1 MREKIYVG
9 VMVFLFLIFNMG
21 FIISEEFGY
30 NLLEAGEG
38 LNPAT
43 NFSEVNV
50 NDSQFLRGFVPADF
64 WQSLFD
70 QTGLTGD
77 KTMSGDFTNTGILN
91 ISNTFIMNGNG
102 LVIGHTAQIT
112 IGNQLQ
118 ELQEL
123 GTDAADSS
131 IGLARFTT
139 SSSGSAQLRFLKSGS
154 STIGGITIV
163 TDSESLGRIAFY
175 GDDGND
181 YNTLV
186 ARISAN
192 VNDSSPSENAIGGE
206 IILQTA
212 TTSGSITD
220 AISINS
226 LQHVGLG
233 KDPSFRFDVTESS
246 TNPVAHI
253 QSTNDSSSLELL
265 RLTGNSRASASGGD
279 EAFFSFYLDDAN
291 SDSYEWGRFFWRAN
305 AITPDTNRDGAFE
318 WKIKRNDVFINALE
332 LTSNEA
338 VFNQDA
344 NDTNFRVE
352 GQTDSSLF
360 VVDASSDCIGI
371 SISLCDTLFQV
382 EGETHLGDDNDRT
395 FFGTS
400 KDATINYNGSDLLF
414 DSRAVG
420 TGDYFFQGGNVIF
433 ENFVGIQ
440 VPNPLNILSVAGSVM
455 IGDGFTPDS
464 SNNNNILNIIVGANS
479 NGATNGISFEEADNG
494 FSMQLGYDGS
504 GSGAMN
510 QLIFYNS
517 SDLPIMRMFNNANVS
532 VLNDFA
538 VLRNGI
544 FTGNVTSENV
554 FIKQYHFSHT
564 NETIPL
570 VTANVWANVTFSQEN
585 TEIQKGIIHVHDDD
599 TNQTFTIGTDGVYN
613 AGYNFDVVDTSVSA
627 SDIHVAG
634 RAIFVNGSEIEGS
647 VFETDITKQGVET
660 EINHNFLAILSTGD
674 QIVFQFISDDEDV
687 QISTHGTFG
696 DFPESA
702 TVLIEKIAN
711 IDP

>member
-1 MREKIYVG
+1 MNKFLFI
-9 VMVFLFLIFNMG
+9 FLFLILSV
-21 FIISEEFGY
+21 FIISAVEIDSTNSISGISI
-30 NLLEAGEG
+30 NI
-38 LNPAT
+38 PT
-43 NFSEVNV
+43 IPINFSNENV
-50 NDSQFLRGFVPADF
+50 NDSNFLQGFVPADF
-64 WQSLFD
+64 WQSFNS
-70 QTGLTGD
+70 QTSLTGD
-77 KTMSGDFTNTGILN
+77 KSGSFDLTNTGIFNL
-91 ISNTFIMNGNG
+91 SNTFIMNGNG
-102 LVIGHTAQIT
+102 LVIGHAAQIT

-163 TDSESLGRIAFY
+163 TNGEDLGRIAFY

-186 ARISAN
+186 ARISAS
-192 VNDSSPSENAIGGE
+192 VDDSSPAENAIGGQ
-206 IILQTA
+206 ITLQTA

-305 AITPDTNRDGAFE
+305 AVTPDTNRDGAFE

-382 EGETHLGDDNDRT
+382 EGETHLGDDNDNT
-395 FFGTS
+395 YFGTS

-455 IGDGFTPDS
+455 IGDGFTPDG
-464 SNNNNILNIIVGANS
+464 SNDGDILNIIVGANS

-532 VLNDFA
+532 IVSNFYVGGDIIA
-538 VLRNGI
+538 
-544 FTGNVTSENV
+544 TGNITSENLFV
-554 FIKQYHFSHT
+554 SEYIFSHT

-570 VTANVWANVTFSQEN
+570 TTVNVWENVTFGQEN
-585 TEIQKGIIHVHDDD
+585 VDLKKGIGHVHDDN
-599 TNQTFTIGTDGVYN
+599 TNHTFTIKRDGIFFINYDL
-613 AGYNFDVVDTSVSA
+613 DVEDTSVGA
-627 SDIHVAG
+627 SNIDVAG
-634 RAIFVNGSEIEGS
+634 RLIYANGTEIIGS
-647 VFETDITKQGVET
+647 VFEVEVTKQGVET
-660 EINHNFLAILSTGD
+660 ELTHNFLARLLKD
-674 QIVFQFISDDEDV
+674 DVVVFQFIADDEDI

-702 TVLIEKIAN
+702 TVIINKIAN
-711 IDP
+711 LDE